1 MLDLKIP
8 ITIPVPDPPKSVWR
22 STDITQDALRQK
34 AVGFNRLGRSSVEG
48 SLQRHFLPFKDFI
61 DAFCSA
67 GPRLEV
73 MFPSCWDG
81 INTDSSDHRSH
92 VAFPSLVQDGVCGDN
107 FAARIPTLLLESAST
122 TSRSASKHI
131 NLLSSSVSLRREV
144 LVFALVGV
152 TCLALAYVTI
162 RAAAASGKGL
172 NSYQGTVVPA
182 KNRCVCESLS
192 FSGQGLTQYTA
203 DRDVEQHVLWY
214 DRLVGQIAQKVVHK
228 RSQRHADM
236 SKGLI
241 NQEA

>member
-1 MLDLKIP
+1 MMPLWRLGPLQVDRHSVSAIFPLRDPVAQHNSLFRTLIQILYRKPLHPVTQPMLDLKIP

-48 SLQRHFLPFKDFI
+48 SLQRHFLPFKGFI

-107 FAARIPTLLLESAST
+107 FAARIPTLLYEIS
-122 TSRSASKHI
+122 
-131 NLLSSSVSLRREV
+131 
-144 LVFALVGV
+144 
-152 TCLALAYVTI
+152 
-162 RAAAASGKGL
+162 
-172 NSYQGTVVPA
+172 
-182 KNRCVCESLS
+182 
-192 FSGQGLTQYTA
+192 
-203 DRDVEQHVLWY
+203 
-214 DRLVGQIAQKVVHK
+214 
-228 RSQRHADM
+228 
-236 SKGLI
+236 
-241 NQEA
+241 